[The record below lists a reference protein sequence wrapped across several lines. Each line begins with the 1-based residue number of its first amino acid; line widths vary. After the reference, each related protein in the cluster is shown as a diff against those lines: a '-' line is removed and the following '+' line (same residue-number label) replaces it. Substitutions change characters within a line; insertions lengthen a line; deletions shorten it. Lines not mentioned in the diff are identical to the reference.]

1 MLTASTTGSVAVWQS
16 KRLPADSDAAKL
28 SPMRPHDILAT
39 RNIVGEGIL
48 WDSRRQLLWWT
59 DIQGRELYRYDW
71 ARSST
76 QVLDTPERVGSFG
89 LVAHSERLI
98 TAFESGIALYDTR
111 EKTIEWLGRPDAIVP
126 GIRFNDGR
134 VDRRGRFW

>member
-48 WDSRRQLLWWT
+48 WDSRRELLWWT
-59 DIQGRELYRYDW
+59 DIQGRKLHRYHWAAAELEI
-71 ARSST
+71 
-76 QVLDTPERVGSFG
+76 LETPERIGSFG
-89 LVAHSERLI
+89 LVARSERLL
-98 TAFESGIALYDTR
+98 TALGSCIGLYHVCA
-111 EKTIEWLGRPDAIVP
+111 P
-126 GIRFNDGR
+126 
-134 VDRRGRFW
+134 